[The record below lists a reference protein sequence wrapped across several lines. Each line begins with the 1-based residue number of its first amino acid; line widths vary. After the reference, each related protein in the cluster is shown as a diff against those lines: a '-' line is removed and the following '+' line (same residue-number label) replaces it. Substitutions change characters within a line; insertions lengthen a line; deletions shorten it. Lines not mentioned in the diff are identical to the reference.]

1 MKANVLISVC
11 TLVAFSVAAEPTVAQ
26 KAYDPGASD
35 TVIKIGNTVAYSG
48 PASAYGTLGK
58 ADAAYFEMV
67 NANGGVNG
75 RKIEFISRDDAF
87 SPPKTVEQTRRLVE
101 EDRVLF
107 MFNALG
113 TAPNSAVQKYLNNA
127 KVPQLFI
134 AAGGR
139 KFTDIANFPWTMAL
153 QPNFNIEAKIYAKF
167 ILNEHPDAKIA
178 VLYQADDLGKDYLSG
193 LKEGLGEKARTMI
206 VGEVPYQITDATI
219 DSQMVTLKATGAN
232 VFFSASTPKF
242 AAQALRKAAELGWKP
257 LHILTGGVSSVG
269 AVLKPAG
276 LENCIGAISA
286 TASKDVTDP
295 KWHDDPGYLAWAAW
309 MKKYYPQGDM
319 SDGLNA
325 GAYTASEVIV
335 QVLKQA
341 GDNLTRENVMK
352 QALNLDFQ
360 PTMLLPG
367 IRVKTTPTQS
377 APVTSMQLHRFDGKH
392 WELFGDIITQ

>member
-1 MKANVLISVC
+1 M
-11 TLVAFSVAAEPTVAQ
+11 
-26 KAYDPGASD
+26 
-35 TVIKIGNTVAYSG
+35 
-48 PASAYGTLGK
+48 
-58 ADAAYFEMV
+58 
-67 NANGGVNG
+67 
-75 RKIEFISRDDAF
+75 
-87 SPPKTVEQTRRLVE
+87 
-101 EDRVLF
+101 
-107 MFNALG
+107 
-113 TAPNSAVQKYLNNA
+113 
-127 KVPQLFI
+127 
-134 AAGGR
+134 
-139 KFTDIANFPWTMAL
+139 
-153 QPNFNIEAKIYAKF
+153 
-167 ILNEHPDAKIA
+167 
-178 VLYQADDLGKDYLSG
+178 
-193 LKEGLGEKARTMI
+193 
-206 VGEVPYQITDATI
+206 
-219 DSQMVTLKATGAN
+219 KATGAN

-276 LENCIGAISA
+276 LENCIGVISA

-295 KWHDDPGYLAWAAW
+295 KWHNDPGYLAWAAW

-319 SDGLNA
+319 SDGLNS